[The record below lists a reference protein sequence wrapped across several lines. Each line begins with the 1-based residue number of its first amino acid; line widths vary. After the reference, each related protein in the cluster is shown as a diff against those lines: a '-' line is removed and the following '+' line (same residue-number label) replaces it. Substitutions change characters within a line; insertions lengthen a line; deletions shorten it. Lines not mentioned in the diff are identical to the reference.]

1 MTTQETARPPSAPGE
16 APAPAPPGGPQPD
29 ATPPAPPP
37 PRRRRWV
44 KWTIIGLVVLVVLA
58 AAVAGGGY
66 LYVRSRLD
74 KIRRVPVAGTRAVDT
89 GSPENILLTGSDSRA
104 GEPAG
109 AASHFGSSSLV
120 AGQRS
125 DVIILLHIDPRTSK
139 GAMLSIPRDTF
150 VKLAGGGYGKINQA
164 FDTGPTELIE
174 TITQNFGITI
184 NHYATI
190 DFTGLINLTDAVG
203 GVCMN
208 FPYPVR
214 DGSPTGTGN
223 ESGLNIPTAGRHV
236 LDGNT
241 ALAFVRSRYYQYYEN
256 GYWHIEGTGDIGRI
270 IRQHEYIRALATKA
284 VHDAKH
290 NPFTANSLINH
301 AVNDLTVDSGLSSSD
316 ILHLA
321 FQFMSL
327 NPGQIPSWTL
337 PYSAVNNYG
346 SYGDVL
352 MPEPGPDQ
360 QTIAAW
366 QAYGAPAPK
375 ASGSPTTST
384 TLPPSQVS
392 VQVLN
397 GSGVTGQAARAA
409 ADLRAAGF
417 TVTSYGTGA
426 SFGHTTSIVS
436 YGPGGLAQARSLAG
450 AVKGGAVLQ
459 EDRSLPGTTVVLTT
473 GTTFSG
479 ISVSGPA
486 TTATTAP
493 PSAAAQPTTDVIP
506 PWDPTVC

>member
-74 KIRRVPVAGTRAVDT
+74 KIRRVPVAGTQAVNT

-241 ALAFVRSRYYQYYEN
+241 ALAFVRSRYYQYYEK
-256 GYWHIEGTGDIGRI
+256 GYWHVEGTGDIGRI
-270 IRQHEYIRALATKA
+270 VRQHEYLRALASKA
-284 VHDAKH
+284 IHDAKH
-290 NPFTANSLINH
+290 NPFTANTLINR
-301 AVNDLTVDSGLSSSD
+301 AVNDLTVDSSLSSGD

-321 FQFMSL
+321 LQFMSI
-327 NPGQIPSWTL
+327 NPAQIPSWTL
-337 PYSAVNNYG
+337 PYRAVINYG

-352 MPEPGPDQ
+352 LPEPGPDQ
-360 QTIAAW
+360 QTINEW
-366 QAYGAPAPK
+366 QSYGAPAPSTP
-375 ASGSPTTST
+375 APSSTST
-384 TLPPSQVS
+384 TLPPSS
-392 VQVLN
+392 VRVAVLN
-397 GSGVTGQAARAA
+397 GSGVSGQAARAA
-409 ADLRAAGF
+409 AALRAAGF
-417 TVTSYGTGA
+417 TVTSYATGP
-426 SFGHTTSIVS
+426 SFGHTASVVS
-436 YGPGGLAQARSLAG
+436 YPKAALAQARTLAG
-450 AVKGGAVLQ
+450 AVRGAVVLRA
-459 EDRSLPGTTVVLTT
+459 DPSLTGTGVVLTT
-473 GTTFSG
+473 GTAFAG
-479 ISVSGPA
+479 VSAGPA

-493 PSAAAQPTTDVIP
+493 AAGAPAPASDVVP
-506 PWDPTVC
+506 PWDPAPC